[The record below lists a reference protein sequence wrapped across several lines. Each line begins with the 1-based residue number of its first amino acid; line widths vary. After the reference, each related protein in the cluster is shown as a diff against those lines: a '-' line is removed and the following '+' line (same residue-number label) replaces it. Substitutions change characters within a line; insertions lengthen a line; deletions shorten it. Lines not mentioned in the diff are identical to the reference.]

1 MEERVGSEPRR
12 RYLFFAR
19 LAYAF
24 PILRPI
30 EDEVRRRG
38 DEAAWLVEE
47 EISNL
52 LREEERRLLT
62 VEDALRYDPM
72 AVFAVENYMLDFLPG
87 IKVQVFHGFSIRK
100 RKDQGNGYDYEHFK
114 VNGLFDLYCTH
125 GETSTGEF
133 ERLSAEKG
141 FFKVSE
147 TGWPKL
153 DYLFRNDPYDFEI
166 LRPSERPCIL
176 YTSTF
181 TKGITST
188 PFLYDEIERLAATQA
203 WDWLITFHPKM
214 EKSVVLKYKALSE
227 KYPHV
232 IFYEG
237 DNNLPLLKRADVMV
251 CDSSSIIVEFLML
264 DKPVVTFRNTN
275 PGDYLI
281 DIERAEQ
288 LEESIERAL
297 KPTPELLGSIRQH
310 TDRINPYRDGR
321 SAERV
326 LEAVERFRMY
336 HQGLLK
342 SKPWNLIRK
351 IKMRLKA
358 KYYRW

>member
-1 MEERVGSEPRR
+1 
-12 RYLFFAR
+12 
-19 LAYAF
+19 
-24 PILRPI
+24 
-30 EDEVRRRG
+30 
-38 DEAAWLVEE
+38 
-47 EISNL
+47 
-52 LREEERRLLT
+52 
-62 VEDALRYDPM
+62 
-72 AVFAVENYMLDFLPG
+72 
-87 IKVQVFHGFSIRK
+87 
-100 RKDQGNGYDYEHFK
+100 
-114 VNGLFDLYCTH
+114 
-125 GETSTGEF
+125 
-133 ERLSAEKG
+133 
-141 FFKVSE
+141 
-147 TGWPKL
+147 
-153 DYLFRNDPYDFEI
+153 
-166 LRPSERPCIL
+166 
-176 YTSTF
+176 
-181 TKGITST
+181 
-188 PFLYDEIERLAATQA
+188 
-203 WDWLITFHPKM
+203 M

-281 DIERAEQ
+281 DIERAEL

-326 LEAVERFRMY
+326 LEAVERFRMH
-336 HQGLLK
+336 HQGLLR